1 MSNLGVVAAV
11 EGGLGHI
18 THADW
23 YNGDKWDIKNLGV
36 TSRGSERHKTIDFTD
51 IKQAWLKDI
60 TKKYIRIVAIN
71 GSIDKIQQSLSS
83 LKLFSL
89 FIQEKFSHISVT
101 DITRAL
107 IEEYLF
113 YIKNSDLKPTTRQI
127 RLINLVAFLR
137 ECHRRN
143 LIPNSDPQ
151 YLIYPEDIPKIPKHI
166 PRFIP
171 ETVMAQLKQH
181 LHHLD
186 KYLQRMLLIHQE
198 TGMRISELCALRYDC
213 LSKDSE
219 NDYFIKFFIS
229 KINKENTIPIS
240 SETANLVLEQQ
251 NVVTTEWGHQHELL
265 FPIPRYVMQ
274 MNGKLKK
281 AKEESIGKQWLRRT
295 ITNQLNN
302 LAVKYN
308 ICGPTGKVWYFDT
321 HSFRHTTA
329 TRMINNGTP
338 QHIVQKFL
346 GHETPTMT
354 SRYAHI
360 HDESMKKEFS
370 RFQGKMVN
378 IHGDILKPEQLV
390 DDMAKGS
397 ALESIDAKWL
407 KKNILMQALPNGTC
421 ALPVISN
428 ACPHAN
434 ACLSCSNFRTDKRHL
449 ETHKEQLKK
458 TEHIVTFAKANGWK
472 RQEEMN
478 TPIVNNLKK
487 IISVLEEGGN
497 DTQA

>member
-1 MSNLGVVAAV
+1 MINLGVMTVVDRRVDEKA
-11 EGGLGHI
+11 I
-18 THADW
+18 SDW
-23 YNGDKWDIKNLGV
+23 YSANKWDIKNLGV
-36 TSRGSERHKTIDFTD
+36 NSRGSERYKTVDFSD
-51 IKQAWLKDI
+51 IKQEWLKDVA
-60 TKKYIRIVAIN
+60 KKYIRVIAIN
-71 GSIDKIQQSLSS
+71 GSIDRIQQNLSS
-83 LKLFSL
+83 LKLFSQ
-89 FIQEKFSHISVT
+89 FIQDKFPHT
-101 DITRAL
+101 DPKGITRHL

-113 YIKNSDLKPTTRQI
+113 YLKQSGLKPTTRQI
-127 RLINLVAFLR
+127 RLINLGSFLK
-137 ECHRRN
+137 ECHRRS

-151 YLIYPEDIPKIPKHI
+151 YLIYPEDIPKIPKST

-171 ETVMAQLKQH
+171 ETVMAQLNQH

-186 KYLQRMLLIHQE
+186 KNLQRMILIHQE
-198 TGMRISELCALRYDC
+198 TGMRISELCALKYDC
-213 LSKDSE
+213 LSKDLDS
-219 NDYFIKFFIS
+219 DYFIKFFIS
-229 KINKENTIPIS
+229 KINKENNIPIS
-240 SETANLVLEQQ
+240 QETASLILEQQ
-251 NVVTTEWGHQHELL
+251 KVVKAECGHQHELL

-274 MNGKLKK
+274 LNGKVKK
-281 AKEESIGKQWLRRT
+281 SKEASIGKQWLRKT

-302 LAVKYN
+302 LATKFN
-308 ICGPTGKVWYFDT
+308 INGPIGNIWVFDT

-360 HDESMKKEFS
+360 HDESMKKEFAK
-370 RFQGKMVN
+370 FQGKMVN
-378 IHGDILKPEQLV
+378 VHGDILKPEQLV
-390 DDMAKGS
+390 DDMAKGTG
-397 ALESIDAKWL
+397 LENIDAKWL

-434 ACLSCSNFRTDKRHL
+434 ACLTCSNFRTDKRHL
-449 ETHKEQLKK
+449 NTHKEQLKK
-458 TEHIVTFAKANGWK
+458 SEHIVTFAKTNGWK

-478 TPIVNNLKK
+478 APIVDNLKK

-497 DTQA
+497 GTFA